1 MSDPETV
8 VEARETPK
16 AQPMLEGRG
25 LTKTYKVGGH
35 DLEVLRGVDIR
46 VDEGEILAILG
57 KSGCGKS
64 TLLHVLGWLD
74 QADAG
79 QILFEGRDRSTLG
92 AAERAHLR
100 NEVMGFVFQFYHL
113 LPELSALENVLMPA
127 MIKHSPLAWFKARG
141 PERERARE
149 LLEIVGLTS
158 RASHKP
164 RQLSGGERQRVAI
177 ARALQNNPRFL
188 FCDEPTGNLD
198 GQTAEDVRNLLW
210 GLNEQ
215 HGQTMVIVTHD
226 AKLAAEAHRVVHLH
240 EGRIDTGH
248 DLDLVREVDL
258 S

>member
-1 MSDPETV
+1 MRT
-8 VEARETPK
+8 
-16 AQPMLEGRG
+16 
-25 LTKTYKVGGH
+25 H
-35 DLEVLRGVDIR
+35 DGWHTCHENEHEYDSR
-46 VDEGEILAILG
+46 
-57 KSGCGKS
+57 S
-64 TLLHVLGWLD
+64 T
-74 QADAG
+74 
-79 QILFEGRDRSTLG
+79 GRDR
-92 AAERAHLR
+92 
-100 NEVMGFVFQFYHL
+100 
-113 LPELSALENVLMPA
+113 
-127 MIKHSPLAWFKARG
+127 
-141 PERERARE
+141 ARE
-149 LLEIVGLTS
+149 ENDVEERSS